1 MPPFL
6 RSLVVLLLMSPA
18 GHVKA
23 EVFDAM
29 RVSVSGGK
37 SISGLRGQA
46 DTQAVQVEL
55 SRSLGPRTEIGLAFG
70 ASHIWQ
76 PRSWFGDLYEEGH
89 EKALA
94 GSLSAI
100 GRVSLRET
108 TRVRLYGEFGFGP
121 MLATRKTPAATS
133 RFNFATEAGVG
144 IEMRT
149 RNRAALI
156 VAYRF
161 SHISNGGRTSRNP
174 GWNVSSLNLGV
185 AFRSKR

>member
-1 MPPFL
+1 M
-6 RSLVVLLLMSPA
+6 LLLMFTAVP
-18 GHVKA
+18 VKA
-23 EVFDAM
+23 EVFDAV
-29 RVSVSGGK
+29 RVTISGGK

-55 SRSLGPRTEIGLAFG
+55 TRFLGPRTELGLALG

-76 PRSWFGDLYEEGH
+76 PRSWFGDLYREGH

-94 GSLSAI
+94 GSLTAI
-100 GRVSLRET
+100 GRLSLRET
-108 TRVRLYGEFGFGP
+108 ARARLYGEFGFGP
-121 MLATRKTPAATS
+121 MLATRKIPAATS

-144 IEMRT
+144 IEIQT
-149 RNRAALI
+149 RSRAALI
-156 VAYRF
+156 ASYRF

-174 GWNVSSLNLGV
+174 GWNVSSLHLGV